1 MSNNNSNQD
10 EKRKEQVAKFLARR
24 AEIDKFV
31 KENALAQNKG
41 VLGHARDTGLS
52 LLSGAVSVPEAV
64 VGIADIPT
72 GGRVGK
78 FLENQD
84 GAIGFR
90 PKEAKEAIADWK
102 TDRYKE
108 QMQEFQEADG
118 FMAKTG
124 VALSNPSIIRDTV
137 AESLPAMGAGGV
149 VGRGIGAVAPRLAGV
164 AGGAIGEGAVG
175 AGLAAEQIRQQ
186 TEDGLLTAKQSGLA
200 GVTGITTGAF
210 GYGGGRLA
218 KRLGI
223 SDIDTLSAGG
233 AAGST
238 ANKGL
243 VRRVGEGALTEGLFE
258 ELPQS
263 VSEQMLQNAALDKD
277 IFDEVDAAASLGL
290 LSGAAMGGGAAV
302 RKQGGTPPPT
312 VTPPTEAQ
320 PTGTPAEAAAA
331 AQQAAES
338 SNNAQ
343 AAAQQAAA
351 ATAQAQARAE
361 QAAQAAAADPS
372 NAEAQ
377 TAAASA
383 ANILTQTQAMQEAA
397 ASTAEQAGVFE
408 RESLNAVDRVL
419 AGTDPAAQD
428 SSLRVLDAYA
438 KVSEAV
444 KAAEAD
450 PTPENL
456 KAVEE
461 ARAAARTTTAETPP
475 AAEAD
480 TRTPAEQIAEM
491 AANEKELPKPVLVS
505 AKNRADVAVKY
516 ADARLADAQAAI
528 ATAEAAGE
536 EVTADMLKTVED
548 AQAVADDKRAKYNGI
563 AGRVAAI
570 EATEAGTPP
579 TADEVIDKPETNKDK
594 KKALHEYLAKQ
605 YRAQALVAET
615 IAAKAQAE
623 IDKAIADGQEV
634 TPEMA
639 KKANETRERAKKERA
654 VQVEHAG
661 RMAEHTAANAIPD
674 ATPAEKMG
682 LNENNGG
689 LEAAAATAANTG
701 VIETAEREALIEE
714 ARIAEQQEQEIKPAA
729 AAAPN
734 AEARAATKATEPAPV
749 ADEAK
754 AAGDRLRENA
764 AIATGAN
771 GDPKFWAKQ
780 NEQKAHDFIAKKNIG
795 DTHEVVEVGNRV
807 EIRPKSLPPK
817 DNAQTED
824 APARNSWQSGVDK
837 ILADVDPNTD
847 GYAALVKEI
856 DGNPLSVSMRANINQ
871 RAKALADQPAAA
883 PVKRNTAVK
892 DKTKI
897 SGTSFTADNDT
908 IPYQWDVIDAKDLV
922 SSHTNTFGKNPD
934 FPSDYQPR
942 DRADAGYQAQVLNI
956 QKEFNPKI
964 LGDSNLVSDGSPFVG
979 RNDNIVE
986 SGNGRTIA
994 IRRTYDEGKGEEY
1007 RQFVKDSATKFGL
1020 DADAVA
1026 GMEQPILVRRNM
1038 SDMDRATFA
1047 SRANKDSI
1055 ATMGATDRAKSDVKV
1070 MPSPE
1075 LIELS
1080 PTTGSINLKASYR
1093 FVQDFI
1099 AAVGTNEAVA
1109 MTAKDGSLSV
1119 SGEARIKAAILH
1131 SAYGSDMI
1139 TQAVAEATDVSSR
1152 HVLNSLTDK
1161 APQIVKLNELTKNG
1175 KRDPNTLASDIKEA
1189 AETYI
1194 NLKETG
1200 ANVTDYLYANS
1211 MNFDEDTTVGK
1222 EVSPAVREIIID
1234 FDTHSASGAKM
1245 REKLQARIDAADRAG
1260 NPNAVDIFGDTA
1272 DSGTTEAAPAET
1284 KKAEQKTAAKPKQEA
1299 APAEAAATPMDSWRG
1314 HLIKSRNALKQLHTA
1329 GHITTG
1335 EMNSVFKGKDTDRMA
1350 EIVDLGLRR
1359 QAEANTP
1366 AADTADTADSTGIM
1380 SGWRDTPLKTRIALG
1395 QLIGKGFISNEE
1407 RLAISTQAY
1416 EGKIDAA
1423 EAHTRMQQLVEKGL
1437 QAQAEG
1443 KAPTNPV
1450 KPKHDETITIGKNK
1464 VVSAFV
1470 GENKNGYPLYEN
1482 ASGTRSFEQQ
1492 GVIVTE
1498 GIAITPTGGER
1509 ELRTQEYLT
1518 KEELAIQAKA
1528 QKAKESTPTDPLPTP
1543 STKESLEA
1551 KFAGNTAVSSDKA
1564 MKALAIL
1571 QKARDKAAAAKA
1583 LADIDMLSDAMSD
1596 PSNAAFV
1603 DDETMIAGM
1612 TLTSAFVESGT
1623 TDFTDY
1629 AQQMVEIIGPEIAP
1643 MLMSYWSAT
1652 YFNPALSAQ
1661 IKSGMTKLPAAEQ
1674 LYDKLIATQQKALA
1688 DDLAARDKLKNSD
1701 YGVADIDKRSDGDAI
1716 IDFLTGKEDKGA
1728 TNDGR
1733 PSTTIAEKRDTV
1745 ELPTAS
1751 EADATSTTGSNGE
1764 VSVADVGAVDAR
1776 SAEQNDVSAEQGERT
1791 GTTGRTADD
1800 AVGSIEGSTQ
1810 SSDGADKRTDAT
1822 GSGKRER
1829 QEPLS
1834 NYRLTE
1840 EDLKREGSWYDT
1852 AERNVQI
1859 VELVKEIQ
1867 ESERTPT
1874 AAERELMAKYTGWGA
1889 SQVANNVFPNPITG
1903 KFKEDRYGALNERLQ
1918 EVLTT
1923 EEYETAR
1930 RTTQYAHYTPPQV
1943 VQGIYKALSHFGFA
1957 GGQVL
1962 EPASGIGIFNGLM
1975 PDAMAA
1981 NSKYTGV
1988 ELDSITGAIAQLL
2001 YPQSNM
2007 AIGDYIKT
2015 VLPDNTYDAAIGNP
2029 PFANISYNYGKGKD
2043 KQKFQLHDYFF
2054 AKTIDKVKAGGVVAF
2069 VTSKGTMDKQSDAAR
2084 SFLMERA
2091 DLIGAIRLPQTA
2103 FLENAGTE
2111 VITDII
2117 FLRKRHDGEQPSEVQ
2132 WGKTK
2137 QVKVDGDTYSVNEY
2151 FANNPQMIMG
2161 TPASKT
2167 AQYGKA
2173 YTVTPSTKGTLGEQ
2187 IEAAVATMPRNVF
2200 NPTRGSKAEQA
2211 KVTEMDFGPDTA
2223 QHKEGGVYVKDGVV
2237 MRMMGGAGK
2246 PLTHRLNGKLELTE
2260 LTPDNLKWLA
2270 DYVGLREA
2278 SKAAQLDQLNDSPN
2292 WKKSLATLNKVYDAF
2307 VKKHGHIQQH
2317 SVVNVK
2323 QKDGSTTTYNK
2334 YKNQALLMLDAEQS
2348 MVRALDKTV
2357 GVSKDGK
2364 QGIVEKGEFLT
2375 GRTLSKPKAFVVNN
2389 TQDALEANL
2398 NETGILDIARIAE
2411 LINKPPNEVIAEL
2424 GDQIYYNPEN
2434 DWELAEEYLSGNVVE
2449 KLEQAVAEAKNDPS
2463 MKRNVE
2469 ALKKAQ
2475 PEPIAPSDISTNL
2488 GSGWIPTEVIEQFS
2502 KEVTGQTITVE
2513 RDTFTGGWHV
2523 KKGYGRLKPEFKA
2536 SGRDHYKMMESIL
2549 SGVPISI
2556 RVSIG
2561 DGKTMVSTPLT
2572 AEANNVAKLLQNAF
2586 DEWIFSDAARRD
2598 KLAADYNKRY
2608 NNIVPAKY
2616 GSGEFLKLDG
2626 MSNNIKLRPHQLRGI
2641 QRVIR
2646 QGDVYLNHAVGAG
2659 KTFTMIAAAMEEKR
2673 LGLINK
2679 PMFIVPNHM
2688 LDQFSQEFLMLY
2700 PAANI
2705 MVADDKQFV
2714 GHRRREFVAQA
2725 TLNAPDAVI
2734 MTHSSF
2740 KMLGVSSEL
2749 QIKFLRETVA
2759 EWREALENSDQN
2771 NNQTVKSIES
2781 AIEKANS
2788 KIGELLKIEGQ
2799 DNNVTFENMGV
2810 DRLYVDEMHEYRKL
2824 TFATKKGNIK
2834 GIDPNGSQEA
2844 LDLSMKVGILRAK
2857 HGNRVLVG
2865 ASGTPVTNTMGELF
2879 TVQRFFQPDQLK
2891 KDGLHHFDGWS
2902 SQFGSTVAGLEQN
2915 AAGTYVTVPRFA
2927 KFLNL
2932 PELMSRVR
2940 SFMDTLTNN
2949 DLGALVTRPDVIGGG
2964 RSIEI
2969 TPIPDGFT
2977 DYQASLGARIDAI
2990 KKRGGKPEKGDDVVL
3005 SVITDGRLSG
3015 IDMRFTD
3022 PTLPSDPN
3030 SKINVVISDLV
3041 EAYKETADNVYTTD
3055 GVADEKRGSAL
3066 MLFSD
3071 LGLGSAVTKSRGFDM
3086 QKWIKDELIRQGI
3099 DPNHIAFMSDYT
3111 SHAKKGKLFE
3121 EMRSGEKRILV
3132 GGKNMETGVNV
3143 QKRLSHLFH
3152 LDAPWFPASVEQR
3165 EGRIIRQGN
3174 QNKEVT
3180 IKAYATK
3187 SSYDSTMWGM
3197 VARKARFIEQAFQG
3211 DASLRSME
3219 DMSESSAFEQAAALA
3234 SGDPRHLQLAGL
3246 RQEVEAF
3253 MFLKKAF
3260 DSRQNKERAEVE
3272 QERRYVA
3279 SAERYLND
3287 VKPLVD
3293 AHKVITVE
3301 EIAASL
3307 DGKVMP
3313 NAEPADRKLIGEA
3326 IVKAYAKL
3334 NNTEFVGDKE
3344 IAKINGYPLIY
3355 TGYMTK
3361 LGNYISDTNLEI
3373 PVMGRADSALID
3385 NANLDKVRPDGLVE
3399 RIKNRINAIPKDA
3412 DKYAKSMEDA
3422 KTNIRALEGSL
3433 ARTFVERELLE
3444 EKQRELAE
3452 LEASIEQDYKDA
3464 EAAKNGTSEAAPQEA
3479 TDVDNA
3485 SNKIRKG
3492 DVTNARFKEV
3502 FGLKEL
3508 EAGITIDQEYKNSVY
3523 DAYLQLSEILG
3534 IPTEAIGL
3542 AGELTMSLGANNKD
3556 SALFRPTTA
3565 TLSLN
3570 GDSGDLAHEW
3580 FHALDNHFTSFRT
3593 SIARNTTPENANITM
3608 RPEPQM
3614 VYQSPTGKKYHG
3626 SKGTLANVLAS
3637 AKSKSDNPND
3647 PMFDAK
3653 NWSVDE
3659 KHPMGVRPQVEK
3671 AFANVVNILDESDIK
3686 TRSFELDKSERRRVK
3701 YWSSTVELAARTF
3714 EGFIKQKMQTQ
3725 GKDNDVL
3732 VRDLRTEFDGTK
3744 RPESQY
3750 PFANASEIAAIEK
3763 AFDNLFSTIESKVTE
3778 DGKTTLYSQ
3787 SATGTTNTTAKQ
3799 VIEKLSNKFGKATI
3813 QKLLDNGVLEIKTLS
3828 DYVVDGKLTIPNDV
3842 DGIYDNGKAI
3852 LIADNLTDDM
3862 IIPTFLHELGG
3873 HGGLQTLMSDK
3884 AYAGLMRD
3892 FDALVAAGDPI
3903 AVQAKAMADKVATN
3917 KQEALDEYLP
3927 YLVTVAARQAGKQ
3940 GKVTAMINRIA
3951 MAIRSFLASKFGV
3964 SIKTDANDILALAE
3978 RMITERSNAIT
3989 APNNANNAQQFSNPN
4004 IPAKQLDDVRAK
4016 YESTDAW
4023 LKAPNGKDTNL
4034 NEQQWLQVRTPAF
4047 KQWFGDWEGDAKN
4060 ASKVV
4065 DDNGEPK
4072 VMYHGTGAEFTEFD
4086 GKSMTWL
4093 SDDASFAGEYAEM
4106 RAYINKSSP
4115 TTMPLFVNIK
4125 NIFDADSLGRSPTV
4139 STFINNLFTQSNKP
4153 VDNDKRSDIVSQLR
4167 DMAREE
4173 GSGPYYAKHSFWHSA
4188 SSVFGMD
4195 GERLINDLIKDL
4207 GFDGITSTE
4216 DEKSTVGAINPNQ
4229 IKSATDNVGT
4239 FDENNPDIRMSRR
4252 RYVDENQLGFD
4263 FDAIEEAAPEV
4274 MAISNTAPA
4283 NNPELMDQIMDDE
4296 ARLAWR
4302 EANKVSDKDGQKRKD
4317 LIAMSAKKYKEGE
4330 IEQKNYLKAVKDLM
4344 PITPMGK
4351 IPKLPAL
4358 LDIGFALDKNKID
4371 KEDVGIVGVDKVI
4384 DNNTRVGLRL
4394 DIPAY
4399 NNYDTWVV
4407 SIHDGTKPSGKS
4419 LGYAQ
4424 TGYIANVEFAT
4435 RPLAALNIA
4444 IDSPKATI
4452 ARMHGDW
4459 INHSPEQLAQAAEQA
4474 LASDEW
4480 IEVGMNP
4487 FRHSWF
4493 YDKADGLPV
4502 VSADEVIQIG
4512 AMVLARHAQ
4521 KTTVDDAQFDTGAKG
4536 NNVKFSRA
4544 AGAPDPF
4551 SPRAI
4556 ATEAGLRVYDWA
4568 SSAPSGK
4575 LSWWHKTI
4583 GTMYN
4588 LAQRNPMFKPVF
4600 EHTEKF
4606 INDVA
4611 FYASKASEFAPR
4623 LLPRLDSIR
4632 DLTKSAI
4639 GAKDNE
4645 VVGKPIFEGTLL
4657 WTRDKNGEAVLID
4670 DWRTKVMATSIQDR
4684 LLMLQAA
4691 GKITP
4696 KQEADL
4702 AALRGVPAERYI
4714 NAIIDAEFTA
4724 GIVWTDDELTDKFNL
4739 SAEQIELYREFRA
4752 ATDHSLDNMTR
4763 SDMLRRLGQD
4773 ANDIETE
4780 VMEASSLRRALFIIE
4795 NHIEG
4800 LITASPNKEQAFR
4813 KTFKDMKVSASRTN
4827 GLIAKGYAP
4836 LSRFGKYTVDVLN
4849 AQGEREYFGLFESAY
4864 EARKMREQMEALYDD
4879 GVVTQ
4884 GALSEE
4890 EFKLFAGVTP
4900 ETAEL
4905 FGEMLGLDAT
4915 GDTAGDVAFQEYLRH
4930 TKNNR
4935 SAMKRLIHRK
4945 GIKGYSE
4952 DVGRVLASFIYSNA
4966 RHTSAAINMGNLDR
4980 SIQQIPQKEGELKDA
4995 AVKLAQYIK
5004 NPQEE
5009 GNAIRGLMFA
5019 QYLGGSI
5026 ASAVVNLTQPI
5037 AVSFPYLSQFG
5048 GTAKAAA
5055 ALGKSSTDWAAR
5067 IANKNAMPFE
5077 PDLQAAITKAEAD
5090 GTLSPQEVHNLLKQA
5105 RGQNPLRAGDG
5116 TKIGNTKAI
5125 AQNSLSRLGVSW
5137 GAFFSL
5143 AEQANRRITFV
5154 AAYRI
5159 AKEQGM
5165 ADPADFA
5172 KKSINETQF
5181 VYNKASR
5188 MQWGRGAVGG
5198 TLMTFKTY
5206 SVSYIEL
5213 MHRLWTQGDKG
5224 SAERKQGQKAAMVM
5238 MATLFLLGGGGG
5250 LPFMED
5256 IEDVVDGMSQMLG
5269 YNLSTRKARQ
5279 DLLDDVFGEAFGEF
5293 LESGISGIHG
5303 MPADVSGR
5311 LGMDNLIPATGIF
5324 KKRTNNT
5331 RDVMELGGPAGDF
5344 IARSLTGTREIV
5356 TGAAA
5361 GDARQVGRGA
5371 LELTPVAVR
5380 NAFKGGDMLKSGTYK
5395 DGKGYKVADTSTLDA
5410 ILKGIGFQPEHISKM
5425 QQKVYLGQSETSYYS
5440 LRAAEIR
5447 ALWAKGI
5454 VSGDKDMIADA
5465 RKALVSWNKKNPK
5478 QKITI
5483 RPADI
5488 QRRVREMKMN
5498 KTDRIAKRTPVNLRA
5513 QRQKDLQEF
5522 N

>member
-1 MSNNNSNQD
+1 MAALTD
-10 EKRKEQVAKFLARR
+10 REKRYKAGLAQYQAQQQAIKDFVA
-24 AEIDKFV
+24 
-31 KENALAQNKG
+31 NAPAQNKG

-78 FLENQD
+78 FLENEG

-164 AGGAIGEGAVG
+164 AGGAIGEGTVG
-175 AGLAAEQIRQQ
+175 AGMAAEQIRQQ

-277 IFDEVDAAASLGL
+277 VFEDVDAAASLGL
-290 LSGAAMGGGAAV
+290 LSGAAMGGGAAIKKRNV
-302 RKQGGTPPPT
+302 APPT
-312 VTPPTEAQ
+312 VRPPTEAQ

-383 ANILTQTQAMQEAA
+383 ANVLTQTQAMQEAA
-397 ASTAEQAGVFE
+397 AATAEQAGVFE

-419 AGTDPAAQD
+419 AGTDPAAEQD
-428 SSLRVLDAYA
+428 GSLRVLDAYA

-480 TRTPAEQIAEM
+480 TRTSDDIAKELR
-491 AANEKELPKPVLVS
+491 ASGRKELPKPVLVS
-505 AKNRADVAVKY
+505 AKNRAEVSVKY
-516 ADARLADAQAAI
+516 AEARLSDAQAAI
-528 ATAEAAGE
+528 ASAEAAGE
-536 EVTADMLKTVED
+536 EVTADMLKAAED
-548 AQAVADDKRAKYNGI
+548 AQTVADDNRAEYDNI
-563 AGRVAAI
+563 AERVAAI

-639 KKANETRERAKKERA
+639 KRANETRERAKKERE

-729 AAAPN
+729 APAPKAELVAEEKPQAAAKKPYDNPKNHPTTVDYGRDQVNNIIGENAYGRPVYEAPDGQRISYNDDGKLISSGEFFSANDAGQEQKAGDFHTDIEVKAGKERVKAQSEENQRVAKAN

-856 DGNPLSVSMRANINQ
+856 NGNPLSVSMRANINQ

-922 SSHTNTFGKNPD
+922 SSHTNTFGVNPD
-934 FPSDYQPR
+934 FPTDYQPR
-942 DRADAGYQAQVLNI
+942 DRANAGYQAQVLKI

-1007 RQFVKDSATKFGL
+1007 RQFVKDRATKFGL

-1109 MTAKDGSLSV
+1109 MTAPDGSLSV

-1272 DSGTTEAAPAET
+1272 DSSTTEAAPAT
-1284 KKAEQKTAAKPKQEA
+1284 APKKAEQKTAAKPKQEA
-1299 APAEAAATPMDSWRG
+1299 APAEAEAEATPMDSWRG

-1350 EIVDLGLRR
+1350 EIVDLGLQR

-1366 AADTADTADSTGIM
+1366 AADTADTQEDWKNNPAKARDLAKQLHDAGHMTGAEIDRAFADEANEM
-1380 SGWRDTPLKTRIALG
+1380 
-1395 QLIGKGFISNEE
+1395 KGSIEN
-1407 RLAISTQAY
+1407 
-1416 EGKIDAA
+1416 
-1423 EAHTRMQQLVEKGL
+1423 GL
-1437 QAQAEG
+1437 YRQAQA
-1443 KAPTNPV
+1443 KSAA
-1450 KPKHDETITIGKNK
+1450 KPNEPKQTKYDETITVGKNK
-1464 VVSAFV
+1464 EVRTFI

-1482 ASGTRSFEQQ
+1482 KNGTRSFEQQ
-1492 GVIVTE
+1492 GVLISE
-1498 GIAITPTGGER
+1498 GVAITPTGGER
-1509 ELRTQEYLT
+1509 EVRTQEYFT
-1518 KEELAIQAKA
+1518 KEELAVQAKA
-1528 QKAKESTPTDPLPTP
+1528 QKAKESTPTEPLPTP

-1674 LYDKLIATQQKALA
+1674 MYDKLLADQQKEI
-1688 DDLAARDKLKNSD
+1688 DD
-1701 YGVADIDKRSDGDAI
+1701 
-1716 IDFLTGKEDKGA
+1716 
-1728 TNDGR
+1728 DGR

-1791 GTTGRTADD
+1791 GATGRATDD

-1852 AERNVQI
+1852 TERNVQI

-2200 NPTRGSKAEQA
+2200 NPARGSKAEQA

-2523 KKGYGRLKPEFKA
+2523 KRGYGRLKPEFKA

-2549 SGVPISI
+2549 SGIPISI

-2659 KTFTMIAAAMEEKR
+2659 KTFTMIASAMEEKR

-3293 AHKVITVE
+3293 AHKTITVE
-3301 EIAASL
+3301 EIAATL
-3307 DGKVMP
+3307 DKKVMP

-3334 NNTEFVGDKE
+3334 NNDKFVGEKE
-3344 IAKINGYPLIY
+3344 LASINGYPLIY
-3355 TGYMTK
+3355 TGYTTK
-3361 LGNYISDTNLEI
+3361 AGDYISETNLDI
-3373 PVMGRADSALID
+3373 PVMGSGNQPLID
-3385 NANLDKVRPDGLVE
+3385 DASIDKTRPDGLVE

-3485 SNKIRKG
+3485 SDKIRKG

-3828 DYVVDGKLTIPNDV
+3828 DYVVDGKLTIPSDV

-3951 MAIRSFLASKFGV
+3951 MAIRSFLANKFGV
-3964 SIKTDANDILALAE
+3964 PIKTDAKDILALAE
-3978 RMITERSNAIT
+3978 RMVEARTRT
-3989 APNNANNAQQFSNPN
+3989 PLLN
-4004 IPAKQLDDVRAK
+4004 IPSSVNSFEGVNAPQEQIAVVRKAKAK
-4016 YESTDAW
+4016 N
-4023 LKAPNGKDTNL
+4023 LRKAPNGKKSNL
-4034 NEQQWLQVRTPAF
+4034 TEEQWLQVRTPAF
-4047 KQWFGDWEGDAKN
+4047 KQWFGDWENDPVN
-4060 ASKVV
+4060 ASKIL
-4065 DDNGEPK
+4065 DDNGEPL
-4072 VMYHGTGAEFTEFD
+4072 VMYHGARSDFWAFDMSRSIPERNNGMMGMFFTDNARMAAGYTIELSKEADVIAARSAQTRIAGNFALKRRRLEAEGKTGDEIQELTKKEFADTKAAEAKFHEAKSQAYNRAYDNASDVTKAVFIKSQAPFEQDMKGANFMGANKEAAENYATGSYD
-4086 GKSMTWL
+4086 GVVNNNVL
-4093 SDDASFAGEYAEM
+4093 DDASA
-4106 RAYINKSSP
+4106 
-4115 TTMPLFVNIK
+4115 L
-4125 NIFDADSLGRSPTV
+4125 DSLGP
-4139 STFINNLFTQSNKP
+4139 
-4153 VDNDKRSDIVSQLR
+4153 
-4167 DMAREE
+4167 
-4173 GSGPYYAKHSFWHSA
+4173 AKVVISFDA
-4188 SSVFGMD
+4188 T
-4195 GERLINDLIKDL
+4195 N
-4207 GFDGITSTE
+4207 
-4216 DEKSTVGAINPNQ
+4216 
-4229 IKSATDNVGT
+4229 IKSATDNTGT
-4239 FDENNPDIRMSRR
+4239 FDQDNNDIRYSQT
-4252 RYVDENQLGFD
+4252 D
-4263 FDAIEEAAPEV
+4263 
-4274 MAISNTAPA
+4274 
-4283 NNPELMDQIMDDE
+4283 
-4296 ARLAWR
+4296 
-4302 EANKVSDKDGQKRKD
+4302 
-4317 LIAMSAKKYKEGE
+4317 
-4330 IEQKNYLKAVKDLM
+4330 
-4344 PITPMGK
+4344 
-4351 IPKLPAL
+4351 
-4358 LDIGFALDKNKID
+4358 
-4371 KEDVGIVGVDKVI
+4371 
-4384 DNNTRVGLRL
+4384 
-4394 DIPAY
+4394 
-4399 NNYDTWVV
+4399 
-4407 SIHDGTKPSGKS
+4407 SG
-4419 LGYAQ
+4419 
-4424 TGYIANVEFAT
+4424 
-4435 RPLAALNIA
+4435 
-4444 IDSPKATI
+4444 
-4452 ARMHGDW
+4452 M
-4459 INHSPEQLAQAAEQA
+4459 
-4474 LASDEW
+4474 
-4480 IEVGMNP
+4480 
-4487 FRHSWF
+4487 
-4493 YDKADGLPV
+4493 
-4502 VSADEVIQIG
+4502 
-4512 AMVLARHAQ
+4512 
-4521 KTTVDDAQFDTGAKG
+4521 
-4536 NNVKFSRA
+4536 KFSRA

-4752 ATDHSLDNMTR
+4752 ATDHSLDNLTR

-4800 LITASPNKEQAFR
+4800 LITASPKKEKALR

-5116 TKIGNTKAI
+5116 TKFGNTKAI